1 MEEVMYMANNK
12 KPISKGGTMILP
24 SSLLFLCLSLIP
36 LGMLIFFST
45 IKGNIG
51 IHGEIRGYTI
61 NNFIKMF
68 SSLTFTRLMFKSV
81 GIGVLVTLICIVI
94 AYPAAWGIA
103 KVVKPKNKNLLM
115 MLVIVP
121 FFTSQL
127 LLIYAI
133 MVIFQAKGVVMTFLG
148 AMDLADP
155 STSILYSN
163 LAVVIVLVYEYLP
176 YMILSLYTSIEG
188 IDDNLINASQSLGAG
203 KLETFKNI
211 VFPMS
216 IPGLL
221 SGILL
226 VLVPVTGSFVEPTL
240 VGGPNGMMVGSLINS
255 QFSTVLNMGYGAALS
270 FVFLILLSIIMAVV
284 RKSIKI
290 ANRTIG
296 GMDE

>member
-1 MEEVMYMANNK
+1 MANKNK
-12 KPISKGGTMILP
+12 PLSKGGTLIIP

-81 GIGVLVTLICIVI
+81 GIGILVTLICIVI

-103 KVVKPKNKNLLM
+103 KVVKPKNKNLFM

-148 AMDLADP
+148 AVNLADP

-203 KLETFKNI
+203 KWETFKNI

-255 QFSTVLNMGYGAALS
+255 QFSTVLNMGYRAALS
-270 FVFLILLSIIMAVV
+270 FVFLIVLSIIMAVV

>member
-1 MEEVMYMANNK
+1 MANNK
-12 KPISKGGTMILP
+12 KPISKGGTMIIP

-51 IHGEIRGYTI
+51 IHGEIRGYTFD
-61 NNFIKMF
+61 NFIKMF

-81 GIGVLVTLICIVI
+81 GIGALVTLICIVI
-94 AYPAAWGIA
+94 SYPAAWGIA
-103 KVVKPKNKNLLM
+103 KVVNPKNKNLLM

-148 AMDLADP
+148 SINLADP

-203 KLETFKNI
+203 KWETFKNI

-270 FVFLILLSIIMAVV
+270 FVFLILLSIIMAVI

>member
-1 MEEVMYMANNK
+1 MSTEK
-12 KPISKGGTMILP
+12 KLISKGGTLIIP

-36 LGMLIFFST
+36 LGMLIFFSF

-51 IHGEIRGYTI
+51 VHGEIQSYTV

-68 SSLTFTRLMFKSV
+68 SSFTFTKLMFKSV
-81 GIGVLVTLICIVI
+81 GIGIIVTFICIVI
-94 AYPAAWGIA
+94 SYPAAWGIA
-103 KVVKPKNKNLLM
+103 KVVNPKHNNLLM
-115 MLVIVP
+115 MLIIVP

-127 LLIYAI
+127 LLIYAF

-148 AMDLADP
+148 TLHLADP

-203 KLETFKNI
+203 KWQTFKNI

-221 SGILL
+221 SGMLL
-226 VLVPVTGSFVEPTL
+226 VLVPVTGSFVEPAL

-255 QFSTVLNMGYGAALS
+255 QFSVVLNMGYGAALS
-270 FVFLILLSIIMAVV
+270 FVFLILLSIIMAVI

-290 ANRTIG
+290 ANNTIG

>member
-1 MEEVMYMANNK
+1 MTDNE

-36 LGMLIFFST
+36 LGMLIFFSF
-45 IKGNIG
+45 IDGNINMS
-51 IHGEIRGYTI
+51 GEIRGFTI
-61 NNFIKMF
+61 ENLTRMF
-68 SSLTFTRLMFKSV
+68 SSFTFTKLMFKSV
-81 GIGVLVTLICIVI
+81 GIGILVTVICIVI
-94 AYPAAWGIA
+94 SYPTAWGIA
-103 KVVKPKNKNLLM
+103 KVVKSKYKNLLM
-115 MLVIVP
+115 MLIIVP

-133 MVIFQAKGVVMTFLG
+133 MVIFQAKGVIMTLLG
-148 AMDLADP
+148 SLNLADS

-163 LAVVIVLVYEYLP
+163 LAVIIVLVYEYLP

-188 IDDNLINASQSLGAG
+188 IDDNLISASQSLGAG
-203 KLETFKNI
+203 RWNTFKNI

-255 QFSTVLNMGYGAALS
+255 QFTVVLNMGYGAALS
-270 FVFLILLSIIMAVV
+270 FVFLIILSIIMAVIK
-284 RKSIKI
+284 KSINS
-290 ANRTIG
+290 ANKSIG
-296 GMDE
+296 GMD

>member
-1 MEEVMYMANNK
+1 MVNHK
-12 KPISKGGTMILP
+12 KKIGKGATLLLP
-24 SSLLFLCLSLIP
+24 SSLLFLSLSLIP
-36 LGMLIFFST
+36 LGMLIFFSFLQ
-45 IKGNIG
+45 GNIG
-51 IHGEIRGYTI
+51 LDGQIQGYTI
-61 NNFIKMF
+61 NNFIRMF
-68 SSLTFTRLMFKSV
+68 TSMTFTRLMFKSL
-81 GIGVLVTLICIVI
+81 GIGILVTLICIVI
-94 AYPAAWGIA
+94 SYPAAWGIA
-103 KVVKPKNKNLLM
+103 KVVNSKHKNLLM
-115 MLVIVP
+115 MLIIVP

-133 MVIFQAKGVVMTFLG
+133 MVIFQAKGLVMTFLG
-148 AMDLADP
+148 FLNLANP

-163 LAVVIVLVYEYLP
+163 LAVIIVLVYEYLP

-188 IDDNLINASQSLGAG
+188 IDDNMIYASQSLGG
-203 KLETFKNI
+203 SKWDTFKNI

-255 QFSTVLNMGYGAALS
+255 QFTIVLNMGYGAALS
-270 FVFLILLSIIMAVV
+270 FVFLIVLSIIMAVV
-284 RKSIKI
+284 RKSISV
-290 ANRTIG
+290 ANNTIG

>member
-1 MEEVMYMANNK
+1 MVNHK
-12 KPISKGGTMILP
+12 KKIGKGATLLLP
-24 SSLLFLCLSLIP
+24 SSMLFLGLSLIP
-36 LGMLIFFST
+36 LCMLIFFSFLQ
-45 IKGNIG
+45 GNIG
-51 IHGEIRGYTI
+51 MDGQIQGYTI
-61 NNFIKMF
+61 NNFIRMF
-68 SSLTFTRLMFKSV
+68 TTMTFTRLMFKSL
-81 GIGVLVTLICIVI
+81 GIGILVTLICIVI
-94 AYPAAWGIA
+94 SYPAAWGIA
-103 KVVKPKNKNLLM
+103 KVVDSKHKNLLM
-115 MLVIVP
+115 MLIIVP

-133 MVIFQAKGVVMTFLG
+133 MVIFQAKGLVMTFLG
-148 AMDLADP
+148 FLNLANP

-163 LAVVIVLVYEYLP
+163 LAVIIVLVYEYLP

-188 IDDNLINASQSLGAG
+188 IDDNMIHASQSLGG
-203 KLETFKNI
+203 SKWETFKNI

-255 QFSTVLNMGYGAALS
+255 QFTVVLNMGYGAALS
-270 FVFLILLSIIMAVV
+270 FVFLIVLSIIMAIV
-284 RKSIKI
+284 RKSISV
-290 ANRTIG
+290 ANKTIG

>member
-1 MEEVMYMANNK
+1 MVNHK
-12 KPISKGGTMILP
+12 KKIGKGAALLLP
-24 SSLLFLCLSLIP
+24 SSLLFLGLSLIP
-36 LGMLIFFST
+36 LCMLIFFSFLQ
-45 IKGNIG
+45 GNIG
-51 IHGEIRGYTI
+51 MDGQIQGYTI
-61 NNFIKMF
+61 NNFIRMF
-68 SSLTFTRLMFKSV
+68 TTMTFTRLMFKSL
-81 GIGVLVTLICIVI
+81 GIGILVTLICIVI
-94 AYPAAWGIA
+94 SYPAAWGIA
-103 KVVKPKNKNLLM
+103 KVVDSKHKNLLM
-115 MLVIVP
+115 MLIIVP

-133 MVIFQAKGVVMTFLG
+133 MVIFQAKGLVMTFLG
-148 AMDLADP
+148 FLNLANP

-163 LAVVIVLVYEYLP
+163 LAVIIVLVYEYLP

-188 IDDNLINASQSLGAG
+188 IDDNMIHASQSLGG
-203 KLETFKNI
+203 SKWETFKNI

-255 QFSTVLNMGYGAALS
+255 QFTVVLNMGYGAALS
-270 FVFLILLSIIMAVV
+270 FVFLIVLSIIMAIV
-284 RKSIKI
+284 RKSISV
-290 ANRTIG
+290 ANKTIG

>member
-1 MEEVMYMANNK
+1 MTNNE
-12 KPISKGGTMILP
+12 KPIKKGGTMILP

-36 LGMLIFFST
+36 LGMLIFFSF
-45 IKGNIG
+45 IDGNISMS
-51 IHGEIRGYTI
+51 GEIEGFTI
-61 NNFIKMF
+61 ENLTRMF
-68 SSLTFTRLMFKSV
+68 SSFTFTKLMFKSV
-81 GIGVLVTLICIVI
+81 GIGILVTVICIVI
-94 AYPAAWGIA
+94 SYPTAWGMA
-103 KVVKPKNKNLLM
+103 KVVKSKYKNLLM

-133 MVIFQAKGVVMTFLG
+133 MVIFQAKGVVMTLLG
-148 AMDLADP
+148 NLNIADP

-188 IDDNLINASQSLGAG
+188 IDDNLISASQSLGAG
-203 KLETFKNI
+203 RWNTFKNI

-255 QFSTVLNMGYGAALS
+255 QFTVVLNMGYGAALS
-270 FVFLILLSIIMAVV
+270 FVFLIILSIIMAIIK
-284 RKSIKI
+284 RSINSANKS
-290 ANRTIG
+290 IG
-296 GMDE
+296 GMD

>member
-1 MEEVMYMANNK
+1 MTDNE

-36 LGMLIFFST
+36 LGMLIFFSF
-45 IKGNIG
+45 IDGNINMS
-51 IHGEIRGYTI
+51 GEIRGFTI
-61 NNFIKMF
+61 ENLTRMF
-68 SSLTFTRLMFKSV
+68 SSFTFTKLMFKSV
-81 GIGVLVTLICIVI
+81 GIGILVTVICIVI
-94 AYPAAWGIA
+94 SYPTAWGIA
-103 KVVKPKNKNLLM
+103 KVVKSKYKNLLM
-115 MLVIVP
+115 MLIIVP

-133 MVIFQAKGVVMTFLG
+133 MVIFQAKGVIMTLLG
-148 AMDLADP
+148 SLNLADS

-163 LAVVIVLVYEYLP
+163 LAVIIVLVYEYLP

-188 IDDNLINASQSLGAG
+188 IDDNLISASQSLGAG
-203 KLETFKNI
+203 RWNTFKNI

-255 QFSTVLNMGYGAALS
+255 QFTVVLNMGYGAALS
-270 FVFLILLSIIMAVV
+270 FVFLIILSIIMAVIK
-284 RKSIKI
+284 KSINS
-290 ANRTIG
+290 ANKSIG
-296 GMDE
+296 GME

>member
-1 MEEVMYMANNK
+1 MANNK

-121 FFTSQL
+121 FFTSQI

>member
-1 MEEVMYMANNK
+1 MADNK
-12 KPISKGGTMILP
+12 KPISKGGTMIIP
-24 SSLLFLCLSLIP
+24 SALMFLCLSLIP
-36 LGMLIFFST
+36 LGMLVFFSF
-45 IKGNIG
+45 IRGNIG
-51 IHGEIRGYTI
+51 VGGEIRGFTI
-61 NNFIKMF
+61 NNFIRMF
-68 SSLTFTRLMFKSV
+68 SNLTFTRLMFKSV
-81 GIGVLVTLICIVI
+81 GIGILVTLICII
-94 AYPAAWGIA
+94 ISYPAAWGIA
-103 KVVKPKNKNLLM
+103 KVVNPKHKNLLM
-115 MLVIVP
+115 MLIIVP

-127 LLIYAI
+127 ILIYAI
-133 MVIFQAKGVVMTFLG
+133 MVIFQARGVIMTFLG
-148 AMDLADP
+148 ALNLADP
-155 STSILYSN
+155 SRSILYSN

-188 IDDNLINASQSLGAG
+188 IDDNLISASQSLGAG
-203 KLETFKNI
+203 RWGTFKNI

-255 QFSTVLNMGYGAALS
+255 QFSVVLNMGYGAALS
-270 FVFLILLSIIMAVV
+270 FVFLIILSIIMAIIK
-284 RKSIKI
+284 KSINA

>member
-1 MEEVMYMANNK
+1 LSMTDNE

-36 LGMLIFFST
+36 LGMLIFFSF
-45 IKGNIG
+45 IDGNINMS
-51 IHGEIRGYTI
+51 GEIRGFTI
-61 NNFIKMF
+61 ENLTRMF
-68 SSLTFTRLMFKSV
+68 SSFTFTKLMFKSV
-81 GIGVLVTLICIVI
+81 GIGILVTVICIVI
-94 AYPAAWGIA
+94 SYPTAWGIA
-103 KVVKPKNKNLLM
+103 KVVKSKYKNLLM
-115 MLVIVP
+115 MLIIVP

-133 MVIFQAKGVVMTFLG
+133 MVIFQAKGVIMTLLG
-148 AMDLADP
+148 SLNLADS

-163 LAVVIVLVYEYLP
+163 LAVIIVLVYEYLP

-188 IDDNLINASQSLGAG
+188 IDDNLISASQSLGAG
-203 KLETFKNI
+203 RWNTFKNI

-255 QFSTVLNMGYGAALS
+255 QFTVVLNMGYGAALS
-270 FVFLILLSIIMAVV
+270 FVFLIILSIIMAVIK
-284 RKSIKI
+284 KSINS
-290 ANRTIG
+290 ANKSIG
-296 GMDE
+296 GME

>member
-1 MEEVMYMANNK
+1 MANDK
-12 KPISKGGTMILP
+12 KLMTKGSTLILP
-24 SSLLFLCLSLIP
+24 SSLLLLCLSLIP
-36 LGMLIFFST
+36 LGMLIFFSF

-51 IHGEIRGYTI
+51 IHGEINGYTA

-68 SSLTFTRLMFKSV
+68 STITFSKLMVKSV
-81 GIGVLVTLICIVI
+81 GIGVLVTIICII
-94 AYPAAWGIA
+94 ISYPAAWGIA
-103 KVVKPKNKNLLM
+103 KVVDSKHKNLLM
-115 MLVIVP
+115 MLIIVP

-133 MVIFQAKGVVMTFLG
+133 MVIFQAKGLLMTFLG
-148 AMDLADP
+148 ALNLADP

-163 LAVVIVLVYEYLP
+163 LAVIIVLVYEYLP
-176 YMILSLYTSIEG
+176 YMILCLYTSIEG
-188 IDDNLINASQSLGAG
+188 IDDNLIHASQSLGAG
-203 KLETFKNI
+203 KWETFKNI

-270 FVFLILLSIIMAVV
+270 FVFLILLSIIMAVI
-284 RKSIKI
+284 RKCISV
-290 ANRTIG
+290 ANRSIG
-296 GMDE
+296 GMENE

>member
-1 MEEVMYMANNK
+1 MANNK

>member
-1 MEEVMYMANNK
+1 MVNHK
-12 KPISKGGTMILP
+12 KKIGKGATLLLP
-24 SSLLFLCLSLIP
+24 SSLLFLSLSLIP
-36 LGMLIFFST
+36 LGMLIFFSFLQ
-45 IKGNIG
+45 GNIG
-51 IHGEIRGYTI
+51 LDGQIQGYTI
-61 NNFIKMF
+61 NNFIRMF
-68 SSLTFTRLMFKSV
+68 TSMTFTRLMFKSL
-81 GIGVLVTLICIVI
+81 GIGILVTLICIVI
-94 AYPAAWGIA
+94 SYPAAWGIA
-103 KVVKPKNKNLLM
+103 KVVNSKHKNLLM
-115 MLVIVP
+115 MLIIVP

-133 MVIFQAKGVVMTFLG
+133 MVIFQAKGLVMTLLGFLN
-148 AMDLADP
+148 LANP

-163 LAVVIVLVYEYLP
+163 LAVIIVLVYEYLP

-188 IDDNLINASQSLGAG
+188 IDDNMIYASQSLGG
-203 KLETFKNI
+203 SKWDTFKNI

-255 QFSTVLNMGYGAALS
+255 QFTIVLNMGYGAALS
-270 FVFLILLSIIMAVV
+270 FVFLIVLSIIMAVV
-284 RKSIKI
+284 RKSISV
-290 ANRTIG
+290 ANNTIG

>member
-1 MEEVMYMANNK
+1 MVNHK
-12 KPISKGGTMILP
+12 KKIGKGATLLLP
-24 SSLLFLCLSLIP
+24 SSLLFLGLSLIP
-36 LGMLIFFST
+36 LGMLIFFSFLQ
-45 IKGNIG
+45 GNIG
-51 IHGEIRGYTI
+51 IDGQIQGFTI
-61 NNFIKMF
+61 NNFIRMF
-68 SSLTFTRLMFKSV
+68 STMTFTRLMFKSL
-81 GIGVLVTLICIVI
+81 GIGILVTLICIVI
-94 AYPAAWGIA
+94 SYPAAWGIA
-103 KVVKPKNKNLLM
+103 KVVDSKHKNLLM
-115 MLVIVP
+115 MLIIVP

-133 MVIFQAKGVVMTFLG
+133 MVIFQAKGLVMTFLG
-148 AMDLADP
+148 FLNLANP

-163 LAVVIVLVYEYLP
+163 LAVIIVLVYEYLP

-188 IDDNLINASQSLGAG
+188 IDDNIINASQSLGG
-203 KLETFKNI
+203 SKWETFKNI

-255 QFSTVLNMGYGAALS
+255 QFTVVLNMGYGAALS
-270 FVFLILLSIIMAVV
+270 FVFLIVLSIIMAII
-284 RKSIKI
+284 RKSISV
-290 ANRTIG
+290 ANNTIG

>member
-1 MEEVMYMANNK
+1 MANKNK
-12 KPISKGGTMILP
+12 PLSKGGTLIIP

-81 GIGVLVTLICIVI
+81 GIGILVTLICIVI
-94 AYPAAWGIA
+94 SYPAAWGIA

-148 AMDLADP
+148 AVNLADP

-203 KLETFKNI
+203 KWETFKNI

-270 FVFLILLSIIMAVV
+270 FVFLIVLSIIMAVV